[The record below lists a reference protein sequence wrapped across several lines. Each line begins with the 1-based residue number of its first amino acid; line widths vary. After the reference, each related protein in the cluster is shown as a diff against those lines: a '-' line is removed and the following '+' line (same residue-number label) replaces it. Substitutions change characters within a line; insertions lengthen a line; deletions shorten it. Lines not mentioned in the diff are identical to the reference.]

1 MSLIPDHDPAI
12 SAQTKQP
19 ATLALT
25 IGFPALS
32 AIAVSLRLYT
42 RLVIVKRTGP
52 DDWFILGAFVWHDGL
67 FCVLLAMTSGLTY
80 LLTVP
85 SSVFVRRNCPRYLD
99 STCWSR

>member
-1 MSLIPDHDPAI
+1 MSTIPDHDPAI

-42 RLVIVKRTGP
+42 RIFVVKRTGL
-52 DDWFILGAFVWHDGL
+52 DDWFILGAFVCYDVPLVTACIGTDSCSQ
-67 FCVLLAMTSGLTY
+67 FLA
-80 LLTVP
+80 VA
-85 SSVFVRRNCPRYLD
+85 SSIEIALGR
-99 STCWSR
+99 